1 VRALSCVALGA
12 CAVGL
17 VLGSA
22 YLVSDPAPGKA
33 TKAPAPAPAK
43 PAAPVAVA
51 AAVAPVHVAVAL
63 PTALG
68 AGLRPAVSLTPAKPF
83 SLPGGAQNSVRDVDC
98 LTAAVYYEARGETAA
113 GQAAVAQVVLNRV
126 RHPAFPKTVCGV
138 VYQGVHTGNGCQF
151 SFACNGAVDRP
162 HEAAAWRRSQE
173 VAMHALAGGVM
184 TAVGDATNFHA
195 LSAGSGVGR
204 GMVRVAQIG
213 LQVFYRFS
221 GYAGSPARFNG
232 QAQRSTDDAQPQQ
245 ADARASGHYVLASA
259 PAQEPAA
266 PAPAAPANAAAAPA
280 PKDQAAKPAAGA

>member
-1 VRALSCVALGA
+1 MGA

-22 YLVSDPAPGKA
+22 YLVSDPAPGQVA
-33 TKAPAPAPAK
+33 QDRAGTPAPAPAN
-43 PAAPVAVA
+43 PATPVALA
-51 AAVAPVHVAVAL
+51 AAVAPTHVAAAL

-68 AGLRPAVSLTPAKPF
+68 AGLRPAVSLTPARPF
-83 SLPGGAQNSVRDVDC
+83 SLPGGAQNSARDVDC

-184 TAVGDATNFHA
+184 TAVGDATHFH
-195 LSAGSGVGR
+195 STSVGSGVGR

-213 LQVFYRFS
+213 LQVFYKFS
-221 GYAGSPARFNG
+221 GYAGAPQRFNA
-232 QAQRSTDDAQPQQ
+232 QARRSSDEAQPQQ
-245 ADARASGHYVLASA
+245 ADGRASGHYVLASA
-259 PAQEPAA
+259 PAQIVAA
-266 PAPAAPANAAAAPA
+266 PTPVAVPAKVAAAPVA
-280 PKDQAAKPAAGA
+280 KDAAAKPAA

>member
-1 VRALSCVALGA
+1 MRALSCVALGA
-12 CAVGL
+12 CAGGL

-33 TKAPAPAPAK
+33 TTALAPAPAR
-43 PAAPVAVA
+43 PAAPVAA
-51 AAVAPVHVAVAL
+51 ATAIAPAHAGRIQ

-68 AGLRPAVSLTPAKPF
+68 AGLRPAVNLTPAKPF

-138 VYQGVHTGNGCQF
+138 VYQGVHTGAGCQF
-151 SFACNGAVDRP
+151 SFACNGAIGRP
-162 HEAAAWRRSQE
+162 REVAAWRRSQE

-213 LQVFYRFS
+213 LQVFYKFS
-221 GYAGSPARFNG
+221 GYAGAPARFNA

-245 ADARASGHYVLASA
+245 ADGRASGRYVLASA
-259 PAQEPAA
+259 PARDVAA
-266 PAPAAPANAAAAPA
+266 PASAAPANDAAAPT
-280 PKDQAAKPAAGA
+280 PKDQSAKAAGGA

>member
-1 VRALSCVALGA
+1 MGA

-17 VLGSA
+17 VLGAA
-22 YLVSDPAPGKA
+22 YLASDPAQGSVAK
-33 TKAPAPAPAK
+33 TVAPPSAK
-43 PAAPVAVA
+43 PAAPVAAVSVPVH
-51 AAVAPVHVAVAL
+51 AVA

-68 AGLRPAVSLTPAKPF
+68 AGLRPATDLTPARPF
-83 SLPGGAQNSVRDVDC
+83 SLPGGAQNSARDVDC

-184 TAVGDATNFHA
+184 SAVGDATHFHA

-213 LQVFYRFS
+213 LQVFYKFS
-221 GYAGSPARFNG
+221 GYAGSPARFSA

-245 ADARASGHYVLASA
+245 ADGRASGQYVLASA
-259 PAQEPAA
+259 PAQAV
-266 PAPAAPANAAAAPA
+266 APAAPAKVAAAAPA
-280 PKDQAAKPAAGA
+280 AKDSTAKPAAGA